1 MKKSSLLL
9 FISVFLVFLGSCS
22 KDDSETIYPKELN
35 FSEETTLDFNVW
47 VGGSEINTETINPED
62 IFGEFYTNY
71 IDFENIYKNYT
82 FIFKNDFQLELKDEK
97 SQIVEYEFRNDSL
110 FLFGISGEQLFW
122 CTGNMDRLT
131 FNSGILYT
139 HYEFSDRR
147 GTRISTTQHY
157 FTLDDGLE
165 QLEINS
171 LDEMGV
177 NDSIALLNR
186 IIIFE

>member
-22 KDDSETIYPKELN
+22 KDDSKTIYPKELN
-35 FSEETTLDFNVW
+35 FLEKTTLDFNVW

-62 IFGEFYTNY
+62 IFGEFYTIY
-71 IDFENIYKNYT
+71 IDFENIYENYT
-82 FIFKNDFQLELKDEK
+82 YIFINDFQLELKDEK
-97 SQIVEYEFRNDSL
+97 SLILEYEFRNDSL
-110 FLFGISGEQLFW
+110 FIFDISDGQLFW
-122 CTGNMDRLT
+122 CTGNMDRLI
-131 FNSGILYT
+131 FNSGLLYT
-139 HYEFSDRR
+139 HYEFSDRG
-147 GTRISTTQHY
+147 GTSKSTTQHY
-157 FTLDDGLE
+157 LTLDDGLE
-165 QLEINS
+165 ELEINS